1 MRHQITSEPAG
12 VLDQD
17 NTNAVALYAVEQR
30 AEAGTRLDWISTTLA
45 VLNCLSV
52 GRPERVAHERQH
64 LAGMAIAGLRQRLLD
79 ACAAQRKWDP
89 YVGDGSSASFQAQV
103 AHFRLYSETRH
114 GRPRRKATDE
124 AWRIATNIAKLPEL
138 LIKRRPD
145 LVDRVPR
152 R

>member
-1 MRHQITSEPAG
+1 MI
-12 VLDQD
+12 
-17 NTNAVALYAVEQR
+17 
-30 AEAGTRLDWISTTLA
+30 LDWSGSSQGLVAVRDFGLA
-45 VLNCLSV
+45 
-52 GRPERVAHERQH
+52 HD
-64 LAGMAIAGLRQRLLD
+64 RL
-79 ACAAQRKWDP
+79 
-89 YVGDGSSASFQAQV
+89 GSSASFQAQV